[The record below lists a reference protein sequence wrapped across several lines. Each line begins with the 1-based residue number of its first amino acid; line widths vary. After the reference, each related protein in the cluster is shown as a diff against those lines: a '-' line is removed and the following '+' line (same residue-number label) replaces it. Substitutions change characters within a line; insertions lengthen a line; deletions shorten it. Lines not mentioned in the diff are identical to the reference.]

1 MRGKQAPKRDI
12 KADAKFNSVL
22 VSRLIN
28 NVMMHGKKETAR
40 NLVYVAL
47 EELAKKTKLDAVDAL
62 EKAFE
67 NVKPKV
73 EVRSRRV
80 GGANLQVPVPVNAY
94 RQDSLAIRWILEA
107 ARAGRKD
114 TEFSV
119 SLARELF
126 SAFNKEGSAFKKK
139 EEVFRMAEANKAFA
153 QFA

>member
-12 KADAKFNSVL
+12 KPDTTYNSVI

-40 NLVYVAL
+40 NLVYAAL
-47 EELAKKTKLDAVDAL
+47 EDLAKKTKLNGAEAL
-62 EKAFE
+62 EKALE

-80 GGANLQVPVPVNAY
+80 GGANLQVPVPVNSY

-107 ARAGRKD
+107 ARSSRKD
-114 TEFSV
+114 TSFSV
-119 SLARELF
+119 TLSRELF
-126 SAFNKEGSAFKKK
+126 NAFNKEGSAYKKK

>member
-1 MRGKQAPKRDI
+1 MRGKQAPKREI
-12 KADAKFNSVL
+12 KPDMVYNNVL

-40 NLVYVAL
+40 NVVYEAL
-47 EELAKKTKLDAVDAL
+47 EILAEKTKLNGADAL
-62 EKAFE
+62 DKAME

-80 GGANLQVPVPVNAY
+80 GGANLQVPVPVNVY
-94 RQDSLAIRWILEA
+94 RQDSLAIRWILDA

-114 TEFSV
+114 TAFSV
-119 SLARELF
+119 SLARELL
-126 SAFNKEGSAFKKK
+126 SAFNKEGSAYKKK

>member
-1 MRGKQAPKRDI
+1 MRGKQAPKRELKPDMVY
-12 KADAKFNSVL
+12 NNVL

-40 NLVYVAL
+40 NVVYEAL
-47 EELAKKTKLDAVDAL
+47 EILAEKTKLNGADAL
-62 EKAFE
+62 DKALE
-67 NVKPKV
+67 NVKPRV

-94 RQDSLAIRWILEA
+94 RQDSLAIRWILDT
-107 ARAGRKD
+107 ARSGRKD
-114 TEFSV
+114 TAFSV
-119 SLARELF
+119 SLARELLN
-126 SAFNKEGSAFKKK
+126 AFNKEGAAYKKK

>member
-1 MRGKQAPKRDI
+1 MRGKRAPKRDI
-12 KADAKFNSVL
+12 KPDMIYNNVL

-40 NLVYVAL
+40 NVVYAAL
-47 EELAKKTKLDAVDAL
+47 DILAEKTKLNGADAL
-62 EKAFE
+62 DKALE

-80 GGANLQVPVPVNAY
+80 GGANLQVPVPVNSY
-94 RQDSLAIRWILEA
+94 RQDSLALRWILDA

-119 SLARELF
+119 SLARELL
-126 SAFNKEGSAFKKK
+126 SAFNKEGSAYKKK